1 MERKL
6 NTHSR
11 DIADWWRET
20 SDTAGTLLVRGEGE
34 GGDSLGTSLIGGELR
49 VAGGG

>member
-1 MERKL
+1 VWSG
-6 NTHSR
+6 NGTHGSR

-34 GGDSLGTSLIGGELR
+34 GGDSLGTSLIGGEGR
-49 VAGGG
+49 GG